1 MFSTKPT
8 IEGRLAKLR
17 PFTPAD
23 IEAMGPI
30 LADPEMLHFTGS
42 VHSAVEAEGKSPH
55 LDAASRQWY
64 ETRADQADR
73 LDLAIVDPS
82 TDKCVGEIVLNELSA
97 HDDSCNFRILIGV
110 DGRNRG
116 IGSEAT
122 RMLLDYAFRAT
133 SLNRV
138 ELEVYAFNPR
148 ARHVYERCGFV
159 YEGRKRAA
167 LKFDGEYVDAIVM
180 SMLRS
185 DWELGSDHQSRSAE
199 GSSIGKVAT
208 TPKAS

>member
-1 MFSTKPT
+1 MNAFGMFSTKPT
-8 IEGRLAKLR
+8 VEGRRAKLR

-30 LADPEMLHFTGS
+30 LADPEMLRFTGS
-42 VHSAVEAEGKSPH
+42 VHTAAEAEGRLPH
-55 LDAASRQWY
+55 LDAATRQWY

-82 TDKCVGEIVLNELSA
+82 TDKCVGEVVLNELSA
-97 HDDSCNFRILIGV
+97 HNDSCNFRILIGV

-122 RMLLDYAFRAT
+122 LMLLDYAFSAT

-138 ELEVYAFNPR
+138 DLEVYAFNLR

-180 SMLRS
+180 SVLRS
-185 DWELGSDHQSRSAE
+185 DWEPDTYNQ
-199 GSSIGKVAT
+199 
-208 TPKAS
+208 